1 MGSLRAVPLT
11 FDLRTVDPGAVSR
24 LRSELGI
31 MDATARCMVAR
42 GIEAGEDARRYL
54 SPRLGGLRKPE
65 GLAGFDLAVRRI
77 ARAVLSGERI
87 GIFGDYDVD
96 GVTSAALVASFLG
109 QIGVD
114 CLPRVARR
122 DAGYGFGVADADGF
136 AAAGCGLIVTLDC
149 GTSDLPAI
157 AAARGHGIDVV
168 VVDHH
173 TVPER
178 GSGAHPALALVN
190 PFRDDSTFPFRG
202 MASVG
207 LGFYLMAGVRTMLA
221 GQGWFAS
228 RPQPDMRSLLD
239 LVALGT
245 VADLVPLQG
254 ENRILAANGLRALAG
269 RERPGVAALLRIAGV
284 EGDQPVDERT
294 VAWKLAPRL
303 NAPGRLGD
311 AEPALALLLAADQ
324 AQAERCAQALEEA
337 NARRREVQD
346 RMLEEA
352 ERLLGDADPGP
363 AVVVAAE
370 GWASGVVGIVAAKL
384 VDRYQRPAFVI
395 AIDPVTGEGRGSART
410 TAGTNLYQVL
420 ERCQSRLVRFGG
432 HAAAAG
438 LTVRAADVERL
449 RDELCAA
456 TESAR
461 LAEGSGPTAAAR
473 LADAQ
478 VELGQVDSALI
489 GELDSLAP
497 FGKGNDAPL
506 LLARGLRVRQ
516 SRRVGADASHLK
528 LQLEDGTG
536 QVRDAIG
543 FGLGKDD
550 PGQCP
555 ALDVAFQPFVS
566 TWNGRTRLELRLEA
580 LAPTES

>member
-157 AAARGHGIDVV
+157 TAARGHGIDVV